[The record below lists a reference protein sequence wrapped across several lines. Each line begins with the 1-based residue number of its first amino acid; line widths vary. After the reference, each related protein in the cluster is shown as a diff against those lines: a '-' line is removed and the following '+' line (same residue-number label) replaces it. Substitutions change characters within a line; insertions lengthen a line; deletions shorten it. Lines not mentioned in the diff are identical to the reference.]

1 MKKHTTIKLAACA
14 TIAFMSQVVLP
25 LSAAELAHRWSFNGD
40 YSDSVGGVDAV
51 KCGTYVSLCGGRV
64 HMGYGACSHGTGYV
78 DLGTNMLD
86 TTAATIEIWA
96 RHDGVESWSRVFD
109 YGADTMHYFQM
120 PWTYGTTLGS
130 DSVGAKN
137 GGAETSVA
145 NTMAPYELGT
155 DYHIAVTFQRSG
167 EATVVRWQRRDAATG
182 ELQKSG
188 TLTMPA
194 GIHGFVDPVLY
205 LGHSQYAADRDAL
218 AAYDEVRLWRG
229 VLSDAQLAASAAAGP
244 DAAIIVA
251 ADVPQFRKGA
261 KLEVSLDRIDRI
273 NKIGKTANDN
283 PVNPVNLVQENPASP
298 KLCVRIPLA
307 DGNPDSR
314 VYAYEV
320 VVIGEAESQKLFKAV
335 YAAGCNMGIGH
346 EPNGGVTT
354 LEIAKDELPLGKTL
368 TFAVRPLT
376 SLGTSGKA
384 IATEFKV

>member
-1 MKKHTTIKLAACA
+1 MKKVSWLFPYSLLALM
-14 TIAFMSQVVLP
+14 AFAALP

-40 YSDSVGGVDAV
+40 WADSVGGAEAV
-51 KCGTYVSLCGGRV
+51 KGGTYVSLYGGRV
-64 HMGYGACSHGTGYV
+64 HMGYGSCSHGTGYV

-155 DYHIAVTFQRSG
+155 DYHIAVTFRQQDDGS
-167 EATVVRWQRRDAATG
+167 TFIRWQRRDAATG

-251 ADVPQFRKGA
+251 ADVSQFAAPEPAEPPARQCLTA
-261 KLEVSLDRIDRI
+261 LSVS
-273 NKIGKTANDN
+273 
-283 PVNPVNLVQENPASP
+283 
-298 KLCVRIPLA
+298 
-307 DGNPDSR
+307 
-314 VYAYEV
+314 
-320 VVIGEAESQKLFKAV
+320 
-335 YAAGCNMGIGH
+335 
-346 EPNGGVTT
+346 
-354 LEIAKDELPLGKTL
+354 
-368 TFAVRPLT
+368 
-376 SLGTSGKA
+376 
-384 IATEFKV
+384 